1 MEDDLDE
8 MKIYINLSIISP
20 TLLDVEHEMV
30 ASLTELL
37 SMQQTI

>member
-20 TLLDVEHEMV
+20 TF
-30 ASLTELL
+30 SLKINLHRFGEGFP
-37 SMQQTI
+37 